1 MRVPGSWFLVLV
13 LCAGVLGSPILAH
26 EGHTH
31 TVMGIVSSLVGATQL
46 VVKTTEGKDVT
57 ITLND
62 KTTVTRGS
70 GKLTLKDVAVGQ
82 RVVVDVGTGKT
93 PLLARSIKL
102 GLPAGAST
110 KAGGAVAA
118 GAAKPRS

>member
-13 LCAGVLGSPILAH
+13 LCSGVLGSSPVLAH

-93 PLLARSIKL
+93 PLLARGIKL
-102 GLPAGAST
+102 
-110 KAGGAVAA
+110 GAVAA
-118 GAAKPRS
+118 AAAKPRS